1 MIKLN
6 LSSTSILMGVKELG
20 QERPRNF
27 VKTEELSQLVDLPMD
42 RLSEEV
48 KYLLDLNYLEAFRA
62 LGVTPLNREVRL
74 TALGKLYLDS
84 LN

>member
-1 MIKLN
+1 
-6 LSSTSILMGVKELG
+6 MGVKELG